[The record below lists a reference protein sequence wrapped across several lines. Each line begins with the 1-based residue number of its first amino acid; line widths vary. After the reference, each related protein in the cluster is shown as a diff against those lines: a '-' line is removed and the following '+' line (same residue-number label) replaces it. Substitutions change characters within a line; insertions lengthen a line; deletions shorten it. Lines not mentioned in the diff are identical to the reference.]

1 MTGRAVSEARPHHFG
16 RFGARDR
23 GGIDPVMA
31 LSDYMPYGAPE
42 LLDGAS
48 PRMARAT
55 FLASGLVA
63 AMVCCAGLIA
73 SSRPAV
79 VEVPLGPAR
88 KYYLEPEVRTKE
100 PAGSGPVLVKVTK
113 APSIYHPVLNA
124 PPLAPPIDEP
134 PVAGPES
141 SSHTG
146 EPEAADGGGSVPVQ
160 DVDPPPGV
168 FVYTDELPQLVRA
181 VKPVYPDLAHE
192 AGVEGTVKVQMLVGL
207 DGHVLRAIVAPRGS
221 VPMLDEAALAAALQ
235 SVFTPALVNGRPVKV
250 WVTQD
255 YRFTL
260 H

>member
-1 MTGRAVSEARPHHFG
+1 
-16 RFGARDR
+16 
-23 GGIDPVMA
+23 MA

-63 AMVCCAGLIA
+63 ALVGCAGLIA
-73 SSRPAV
+73 SSRPTP
-79 VEVPLGPAR
+79 EELTFGPSR
-88 KYYLEPEVRTKE
+88 VYILEPQARTQE
-100 PAGSGPVLVKVTK
+100 PPGRAPIEHNVTR
-113 APSIYHPVLNA
+113 APSDYNPVA
-124 PPLAPPIDEP
+124 SEPPLASAIDEP
-134 PVAGPES
+134 TAIGPES
-141 SSHTG
+141 SEHTG
-146 EPEAADGGGSVPVQ
+146 EPEAVDGGGSPPV
-160 DVDPPPGV
+160 VNTDPPPDA
-168 FVYTDELPQLVRA
+168 FVYTDELPQLVRS

-192 AGVEGTVKVQMLVGL
+192 AGVEGTVKIQMLVGL

-221 VPMLDEAALAAALQ
+221 VPMLDEAAIAAALQ
-235 SVFTPALVNGRPVKV
+235 CVFTPALANGRPVKV